1 MFYYSK
7 LEQWGI
13 ERESILFF
21 YLFKISTSPENFVM
35 VSILVSSPSKPR
47 IFFMFTEINI

>member
-1 MFYYSK
+1 MFVFLKKKKKPKEVFYYSK

-21 YLFKISTSPENFVM
+21 VQN
-35 VSILVSSPSKPR
+35 
-47 IFFMFTEINI
+47 